1 MKLLGSWTTCALVIL
16 MGISITVDARRLAL
30 RPLSLKELRRALR
43 ESGQLDDTPAGRS
56 VASALA
62 GIKGFALG
70 ITKGVGG
77 SILFDVVTANATLEY
92 VSNLLSSASS
102 SSDSDSSGTA
112 QEICFRSRSLEGEL
126 IRGRSSADTE
136 EQERAGS
143 GTTSTDSG
151 TGTGTL
157 GSTTGTTSG
166 GSSGLTCIVL
176 NKGRRRRDTLANETP
191 RQHTEKKRVQR
202 NLRKRFLKNQR

>member
-1 MKLLGSWTTCALVIL
+1 MKLLGSWTICALVIL

-126 IRGRSSADTE
+126 IQGRSSADVQ

-143 GTTSTDSG
+143 GTYDTSLENTYTD
-151 TGTGTL
+151 TG
-157 GSTTGTTSG
+157 TTGTTSG

-191 RQHTEKKRVQR
+191 RQSTEKKRTQR